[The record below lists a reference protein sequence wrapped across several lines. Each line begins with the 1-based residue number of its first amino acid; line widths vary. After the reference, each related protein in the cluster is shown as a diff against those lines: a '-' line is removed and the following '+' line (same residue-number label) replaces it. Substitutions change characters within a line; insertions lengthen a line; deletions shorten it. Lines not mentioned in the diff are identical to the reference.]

1 MIVESQGLS
10 ISTTASQQAKSAT
23 QAAASPLPTASSSSN
38 VAQQAAP
45 ESSNSAVEL
54 TENQKKLLGM
64 TSVDDPSA
72 SLEQQVELT
81 VRGKEQRLML
91 MQKLMRRRPESR
103 VVVLRNMVGAEDVDD
118 DLENEITGKYNLIS
132 ISELKLF
139 NVNIL
144 KLNFRRVWKVWRG
157 RKGFDLSGATGWR
170 GWRWNTRENI
180 CRVYKQ
186 QRSRA
191 GD

>member
-157 RKGFDLSGATGWR
+157 RKGFDLSGATG
-170 GWRWNTRENI
+170 
-180 CRVYKQ
+180 
-186 QRSRA
+186 
-191 GD
+191 